1 MQNVATISTL
11 LNQARRRYSARVT
24 VRQFALAAAGAAAAF
39 VLLLLVGTQVLDW
52 WWPAAIFGAA
62 LAFGIWRTWGRVPS
76 EYAAA
81 QTIDRELHLQDA
93 LSTAYAFRDAD
104 LGARDPLR
112 LAQQAEAARAASGV
126 DLAAVIPLQV
136 PREAYLAAGLVAVA
150 LSLFGIRY
158 GVLGTLDL
166 KASLVD
172 IAFDNFFAPDTRT
185 LAKNNAQRPPLM
197 PPGLED
203 ADAQNSTLDTA
214 QDKPLNAD
222 PQNDPD
228 AREPEANA
236 DPKSQASGKSDQKE
250 GNQDGGEQQQG
261 KEGKP
266 NEAEG
271 KEGQEQKG
279 DQGKQ
284 GKQGKQEQKPG
295 DGKPGKQASE
305 SQSLMDKMRD
315 ALNNLVNKMKSEPKE
330 GKENAQNQKQGQQQQ
345 GDKGKQQAKSDSGQN
360 QQNAEA
366 KNEQGQ
372 QGEQSSQQARA
383 NERSSDQAPSPD
395 SKGGVGQQD
404 GAKDAQ
410 IAEQLEAMGKIS
422 EILGKRQQ
430 TLSGEVMVE
439 VQNSRQSLKTAY
451 SNKSAKHA
459 EAGGEVH
466 RDEVPLVFQQYVQQY
481 FEEIRKA
488 PKAAKAAP
496 ARDGGN

>member
-52 WWPAAIFGAA
+52 WWPAAVFGAA

-104 LGARDPLR
+104 LGVRDPLR
-112 LAQQAEAARAASGV
+112 LAQQADAARAASGV
-126 DLAAVIPLQV
+126 DLSAVIPLQI

-150 LSLFGIRY
+150 LALFGIRY

-185 LAKNNAQRPPLM
+185 LAKSNAQRPPLM

-266 NEAEG
+266 NESEG

-279 DQGKQ
+279 EQ

-345 GDKGKQQAKSDSGQN
+345 GEKGKQQAKSDSGQN

-496 ARDGGN
+496 TRDGGN

>member
-1 MQNVATISTL
+1 M
-11 LNQARRRYSARVT
+11 
-24 VRQFALAAAGAAAAF
+24 RQFALAAAGAAAAF

-104 LGARDPLR
+104 LGVRDPLR
-112 LAQQAEAARAASGV
+112 LAQQADAARAASGV
-126 DLAAVIPLQV
+126 NLAAVIPLQV

-150 LSLFGIRY
+150 LALFGIRY

-222 PQNDPD
+222 PQPD
-228 AREPEANA
+228 QDIREPEANA

-250 GNQDGGEQQQG
+250 GNQEGGEQQQG

-266 NEAEG
+266 NESEG

-279 DQGKQ
+279 EQ

-345 GDKGKQQAKSDSGQN
+345 GEKGKQQAKSDSGQN

-488 PKAAKAAP
+488 PKPAKAAP

>member
-1 MQNVATISTL
+1 MQNAATISIL
-11 LNQARRRYSARVT
+11 LAQARRRYSARIT
-24 VRQFALAAAGAAAAF
+24 LRQFALAAAGAAAAF
-39 VLLLLVGTQVLDW
+39 VILLLVGTQVLDW
-52 WWPAAIFGAA
+52 WWPVAIFAAA
-62 LAFGIWRTWGRVPS
+62 LAFGLWRTWGRVPS
-76 EYAAA
+76 AYTAA
-81 QTIDRELHLQDA
+81 QAIDRELHLEDA
-93 LSTAYAFRDAD
+93 LSTAYAFREAD
-104 LGARDPLR
+104 LGAREPMR

-126 DLAAVIPLQV
+126 DLAAVIPIRL
-136 PREAYLAAGLVAVA
+136 PREAYVAAGVAAVA
-150 LSLFGIRY
+150 LALFGIRY

-185 LAKNNAQRPPLM
+185 LAKNNPQRSPVM
-197 PPGLED
+197 PPDLAD

-222 PQNDPD
+222 PQNDQD
-228 AREPEANA
+228 IREPEANA
-236 DPKSQASGKSDQKE
+236 DPKSQASGKADQQE
-250 GNQDGGEQQQG
+250 GKQEGGEQQG

-279 DQGKQ
+279 DSQ
-284 GKQGKQEQKPG
+284 KQGKQEQKPG
-295 DGKPGKQASE
+295 DGKPGKQAAD

-315 ALNNLVNKMKSEPKE
+315 AMNNLLNKMKSEPKE

-345 GDKGKQQAKSDSGQN
+345 GDKGKQQAKAQSGQN
-360 QQNAEA
+360 QQNADA

-410 IAEQLEAMGKIS
+410 LAEQLEAMGKIS

-439 VQNSRQSLKTAY
+439 VQNSRQALKTAY
-451 SNKSAKHA
+451 TNKAARHGDS
-459 EAGGEVH
+459 GGEVH

-488 PKAAKAAP
+488 PAKPKNP
-496 ARDGGN
+496 AN